1 MTANTISWDS
11 IRADVLADPTVKAE
25 YDVLEA
31 EFSTASLL
39 IALRSASGLTQR
51 EFAKRVG
58 MKQSQLARIESGKQ
72 VPKLETLAKL
82 AAGAGYSI
90 EVHFIPA
97 KGKKTPI
104 IKLLRIDLLD
114 SALDGEMSSDIS
126 LYELEEQFG
135 LKATDDSC
143 FTEWLSD
150 SPPVSESDKQA
161 LNRVRSN
168 YLNLIKRRFMSEEAV
183 KMVVLSPLLDLAG
196 FYQPPF
202 AIETETSIKI
212 SAEDEGVIVK
222 GNIDVLVVQRQ
233 LWILVIESK
242 ATKFDV
248 MTALPQA
255 LAYMLDDPKRETLGL
270 LVNGREF
277 VFVKLT
283 QQDTPQYSLSKA
295 FSILTPEQDLY
306 DVLHLLKHIGGLIS
320 Q

>member
-1 MTANTISWDS
+1 MVQTI
-11 IRADVLADPTVKAE
+11 
-25 YDVLEA
+25 
-31 EFSTASLL
+31 
-39 IALRSASGLTQR
+39 
-51 EFAKRVG
+51 FAK
-58 MKQSQLARIESGKQ
+58 
-72 VPKLETLAKL
+72 
-82 AAGAGYSI
+82 
-90 EVHFIPA
+90 
-97 KGKKTPI
+97 
-104 IKLLRIDLLD
+104 
-114 SALDGEMSSDIS
+114 DIS
-126 LYELEEQFG
+126 LYELEEQFN
-135 LKATDDSC
+135 LQPTDDPC

-150 SPPVSESDKQA
+150 SPPINESDKQA

-168 YLNLIKRRFMSEEAV
+168 YLNLIKRRFISEEAV

-202 AIETETSIKI
+202 AIETETPIKI

-255 LAYMLDDPKRETLGL
+255 LAYMLDNPKGDRPIFGL

-283 QQDTPQYSLSKA
+283 QQDIPQYSLSKA

-306 DVLHLLKHIGGLIS
+306 DALHLLQHIGGLIS
-320 Q
+320 H

>member
-1 MTANTISWDS
+1 LPSICGVLLGEIKTMVQTI
-11 IRADVLADPTVKAE
+11 
-25 YDVLEA
+25 
-31 EFSTASLL
+31 
-39 IALRSASGLTQR
+39 
-51 EFAKRVG
+51 FAK
-58 MKQSQLARIESGKQ
+58 
-72 VPKLETLAKL
+72 
-82 AAGAGYSI
+82 
-90 EVHFIPA
+90 
-97 KGKKTPI
+97 
-104 IKLLRIDLLD
+104 
-114 SALDGEMSSDIS
+114 DIS

-135 LKATDDSC
+135 LQPTDDQC

-150 SPPVSESDKQA
+150 SPSVNESEKQV

-222 GNIDVLVVQRQ
+222 GNIDVLVVQGQ

-255 LAYMLDDPKRETLGL
+255 LAYMLDDPKRNRPTLGL

-283 QQDTPQYSLSKA
+283 QQETPQYSLSKA

>member
-1 MTANTISWDS
+1 MVQTI
-11 IRADVLADPTVKAE
+11 
-25 YDVLEA
+25 
-31 EFSTASLL
+31 
-39 IALRSASGLTQR
+39 
-51 EFAKRVG
+51 FAK
-58 MKQSQLARIESGKQ
+58 
-72 VPKLETLAKL
+72 
-82 AAGAGYSI
+82 
-90 EVHFIPA
+90 
-97 KGKKTPI
+97 
-104 IKLLRIDLLD
+104 
-114 SALDGEMSSDIS
+114 DIS
-126 LYELEEQFG
+126 LYDLEEQFG
-135 LKATDDSC
+135 LQLTDDSS
-143 FTEWLSD
+143 FTEWTSD
-150 SPPVSESDKQA
+150 STTVTEQELQA

-168 YLNLIKRRFMSEEAV
+168 YLNLTKRRPMSEEAV

-202 AIETETSIKI
+202 EIETEISVKI
-212 SAEDEGVIVK
+212 SAEDDGIIVK

-255 LAYMLDDPKRETLGL
+255 LAYMLDDPKRSQATFGL

-283 QQDTPQYSLSKA
+283 QIGIPLYSLSKA

-306 DVLHLLKHIGGLIS
+306 QVLHLLKHLGGLMRREKHSS

>member
-1 MTANTISWDS
+1 MMVQTI
-11 IRADVLADPTVKAE
+11 
-25 YDVLEA
+25 
-31 EFSTASLL
+31 
-39 IALRSASGLTQR
+39 
-51 EFAKRVG
+51 FAK
-58 MKQSQLARIESGKQ
+58 
-72 VPKLETLAKL
+72 
-82 AAGAGYSI
+82 
-90 EVHFIPA
+90 
-97 KGKKTPI
+97 
-104 IKLLRIDLLD
+104 
-114 SALDGEMSSDIS
+114 DIS

-135 LKATDDSC
+135 LQPTDDPC
-143 FTEWLSD
+143 FTEWLND
-150 SPPVSESDKQA
+150 LTPVTELDKQA

-196 FYQPPF
+196 FYQPPL

-248 MTALPQA
+248 MTALSQA
-255 LAYMLDDPKRETLGL
+255 LAYMLDDPKRELLCSSASYRPTFGL

-320 Q
+320 H

>member
-1 MTANTISWDS
+1 MVQTI
-11 IRADVLADPTVKAE
+11 
-25 YDVLEA
+25 
-31 EFSTASLL
+31 
-39 IALRSASGLTQR
+39 
-51 EFAKRVG
+51 FAK
-58 MKQSQLARIESGKQ
+58 
-72 VPKLETLAKL
+72 
-82 AAGAGYSI
+82 
-90 EVHFIPA
+90 
-97 KGKKTPI
+97 
-104 IKLLRIDLLD
+104 
-114 SALDGEMSSDIS
+114 DIS

-135 LKATDDSC
+135 LQPIDDPC

-212 SAEDEGVIVK
+212 YAEDEGVIVK

-255 LAYMLDDPKRETLGL
+255 LAYMLDDPKHDRPTLGL

-306 DVLHLLKHIGGLIS
+306 DVLHLLKHIGGLIR